1 MRLPRVLL
9 PASRRLATQAEGE
22 PERGGDEGGPR
33 HRRRYRQ
40 LQRLNGF
47 NAFLARVGMAFDPAL
62 DEAAMLSAACEAAT
76 RNARLRAAFIA
87 RPDAQGA
94 FHLLAQSGPVDQ
106 LHDPAFSARPDRA
119 GDQGLV
125 GRVWHGK
132 QPVFCADVAREE
144 GLRPWQARMRGQG
157 VRSCAVLPLWRD
169 GKVWAVFGVYDE
181 QADVCDPAITAI
193 LLEAATS
200 LSRALNMVDER
211 RLKAAQL
218 DRAPVGIVLVRDGRI
233 HSANAFASG
242 LAGCVPDGLHHA
254 SVERIVGGDE
264 ARLEQA
270 RAQLRETGRARLAG
284 VPLAR
289 PDGHDVIADL
299 SVVALDDPPGAD
311 SVWTMEDVTGRD
323 ETERLYRALINA
335 VSAMLAAEDEAEKCR
350 AVCETLVDDTLFNA
364 VWLVRPDLS
373 GLMAVRAH
381 AGRGGDLIAQLNWRI
396 DQDAGPVPVTV
407 RAWREERL
415 VHSNDVVADLV
426 GIPGYRKVIRHGWRA
441 VLAVPV
447 LRGGRI
453 WAVLT
458 FATLRASGFEDKS
471 ITLCRRLADLLGQ
484 SLDRLDISR
493 NLEQLRQEEARRARR
508 DTLTALPNRL
518 ALEEYLPKA
527 QERAR
532 MRGMSVAVGLMDLDG
547 FKAVNDTYGHAAGDK
562 VLIELSRRLWEA
574 LRESGYVARLGGDEF
589 VVVLENLHMDTANEQ
604 ASAELD
610 RLSSVVG
617 EPFVLGD
624 GNSARVGL
632 AMGVAFYPQDG
643 EKPEALLR
651 QADNAM
657 YQAKQSQDPRAA
669 NWHFAAAL
677 DEARVLDDEAA
688 ADLFPIVPY
697 GAVAADLLGRAAAA
711 VARVGENI
719 RRGVIPAVWQK
730 SGGAP
735 VLANLTA
742 EQHER
747 LTEREA
753 KHLEFMVAP
762 MISRADLLADARTL
776 GSMYAL
782 FGVDPA
788 VFVAE
793 QGFYLRLLLAEMEAG
808 GMDGDDRYRVQQI
821 VEARYRDDRRMRRMI
836 AQRVRKAYVAA
847 LSDDTPGGAW
857 GAISNDALTALAKL
871 PGIQAAFLMRPNAA
885 GELVAQTIAGPCATA
900 LDEALLRGEI
910 RPVIAASARRGSF
923 IGAQA
928 WRTGAWQSCPSI
940 ELDDA
945 MAPWHAL
952 MANLRIHSAMSV
964 PIRRLDGTTA
974 LVLTLFGACPNQFES
989 ADMRQFICGLQEKW
1003 ERLWREGQDMSDA
1016 RAARLRERLFSG
1028 GLRMFMQ
1035 PVIDLRTG
1043 QLLKVEAL
1051 ARLQDADGTILPP
1064 AIFLALL
1071 GHDELDRLFQFG
1083 LEQSLAWLRSWDGKG
1098 LSTEMS
1104 VNLPPSCLSNTNVLR
1119 MVGDMLNRHEIAPR
1133 RLTLEVLETQ
1143 GLDSAKQGAALR
1155 DFRSKGVQM
1164 AIDDLGAGHSTLL
1177 RLSAAPFDCIKV
1189 DRGLLRYVR
1198 DVPLQVF
1205 SVIRSLR
1212 EMGHD
1217 LHSQVVVEGLEDADM
1232 IEAICHLGCRYGQG
1246 FGIARPMPPDDFL
1259 DWHRAYAD
1267 RDRSRDR
1274 VEEDSEIHSD
1284 LGALAW
1290 LWTATRDRPPLGQF
1304 DLGGGPLVRWLER
1317 FGRDDAEAGRWY
1329 RILSAGPVPEEVARD
1344 MRDWLEDRVVNAPRT
1359 GYGL

>member
-9 PASRRLATQAEGE
+9 PASRRRLATQAEGE
-22 PERGGDEGGPR
+22 PERSGEDGGPR
-33 HRRRYRQ
+33 HRRRFQQ
-40 LQRLNGF
+40 LYRLNGF
-47 NAFLARVGMAFDPAL
+47 NSFLARVGMAFDPAS
-62 DEAAMLSAACEAAT
+62 DETAILSAACEAAT

-94 FHLLAQSGPVDQ
+94 FHLLAESGPVVQ
-106 LHDPAFSARPDRA
+106 LHDPVFSARPDMA
-119 GDQGLV
+119 GQYGLV
-125 GRVWHGK
+125 GRVWHGGV
-132 QPVFCADVAREE
+132 PVFCADVAREDA
-144 GLRPWQARMRGQG
+144 LLPWRARMRELG
-157 VRSCAVLPLWRD
+157 VRSCAVLPLWR
-169 GKVWAVFGVYDE
+169 GGEVWAVFGVYDG
-181 QADVCDPAITAI
+181 QADAFDPAISTI

-200 LSRALNMVDER
+200 LSRGLKTLDER
-211 RLKAAQL
+211 RLKAAQI
-218 DRAPVGIVLVRDGRI
+218 DRAQVGIVLLRDARI
-233 HSANAFASG
+233 HAANSFAAG
-242 LAGCVPDGLHHA
+242 LAGCAPDGLHHA
-254 SVERIVGGDE
+254 PAERIVGGDE

-270 RAQLRETGRARLAG
+270 RTQLRETGRARLSG
-284 VPLAR
+284 VPLPR
-289 PDGHDVIADL
+289 PDGHDLIADL
-299 SVVALDDPPGAD
+299 SAVALDDPPGAD

-350 AVCETLVDDTLFNA
+350 AVCETLVDGTLFNA
-364 VWLVRPDLS
+364 VWLVQPDLS
-373 GLMAVRAH
+373 GRMVVRAH
-381 AGRGGDLIAQLNWRI
+381 AGRGGDMIARLNWRI
-396 DQDAGPVPVTV
+396 DQDSGPLPMTV
-407 RAWREERL
+407 RAWRDACL
-415 VHSNDVVADLV
+415 VHTNDMATDLV
-426 GIPGYRKVIRHGWRA
+426 GIPGYGTVMRYGWRA
-441 VLAVPV
+441 VLSVPV
-447 LRGGRI
+447 LRGGQL

-458 FATLRASGFEDKS
+458 LTTLRASGFEDKS
-471 ITLCRRLADLLGQ
+471 ITLCRRLAELLGR
-484 SLDRLDISR
+484 SFDRLDTSR

-508 DTLTALPNRL
+508 DVLTALPNRL
-518 ALEEYLPKA
+518 ALEEYLPRA

-532 MRGMSVAVGLMDLDG
+532 ARGMSVAVGLMDLDG
-547 FKAVNDTYGHAAGDK
+547 FKSVNDTYGHAAGDK
-562 VLIELSRRLWEA
+562 VLVELSRRLWEA
-574 LRESGYVARLGGDEF
+574 LRENGYIARLGGDEF
-589 VVVLENLHMDTANEQ
+589 VVVLENLDKDTANEQ
-604 ASAELD
+604 ASVELD

-617 EPFVLGD
+617 EPFVLED
-624 GNSARVGL
+624 GTTARVGL

-657 YQAKQSQDPRAA
+657 YQAKQGQGPRDA
-669 NWHFAAAL
+669 NWHFAGAL
-677 DEARVLDDEAA
+677 DEARILDDEAA
-688 ADLFPIVPY
+688 ADLLPIAPY
-697 GAVAADLLGRAAAA
+697 GTVAADLLGRVVAA
-711 VARVGENI
+711 VARIGERI
-719 RRGVIPAVWQK
+719 RQGVIPALWQK

-747 LTEREA
+747 LTEREV

-762 MISRADLLADARTL
+762 VIVREDLLGEARRL

-782 FGVDPA
+782 FGVDAA
-788 VFVAE
+788 VIVAE

-836 AQRVRKAYVAA
+836 AQQVRKAYIAA
-847 LSDDTPGGAW
+847 LSDEMPGGAW
-857 GAISNDALTALAKL
+857 SAVSNDALTALAKL
-871 PGIQAAFLMRPNAA
+871 PGIRSAFLMRPNAA

-900 LDEALLRGEI
+900 LDEALLRGEV

-928 WRTGAWQSCPSI
+928 WRTGAWQSCPSV
-940 ELDDA
+940 ELDGA

-952 MANLRIHSAMSV
+952 MANLRIRSAMSV

-989 ADMRQFICGLQEKW
+989 ADMRQFIVGLQEKW
-1003 ERLWREGQDMSDA
+1003 ERLWRDGQDMSDA
-1016 RAARLRERLFSG
+1016 RAGRLRERLFSG

-1064 AIFLALL
+1064 ATFLALL

-1083 LEQSLAWLRSWDGKG
+1083 LEQSLSWLRSWDGKG

-1104 VNLPPSCLSNTNVLR
+1104 VNLPPSCLSNTNVLP
-1119 MVGDMLNRHEIAPR
+1119 MVDDMLNRHDIAPR

-1143 GLDSAKQGAALR
+1143 GLDSAKQKAALR
-1155 DFRSKGVQM
+1155 DFRSRGVQM

-1189 DRGLLRYVR
+1189 DQGLLRYVR

-1212 EMGHD
+1212 EMGRD

-1232 IEAICHLGCRYGQG
+1232 IEAICHLGCQYGQG

-1267 RDRSRDR
+1267 RDPGRDR
-1274 VEEDSEIHSD
+1274 VEEDSEIRSV

-1290 LWTATRDRPPLGQF
+1290 LWTTTRDCPPSGQF
-1304 DLGGGPLVRWLER
+1304 AFGDGPLTRWLER
-1317 FGRDDAEAGRWY
+1317 LGRDDVEAARWY
-1329 RILSAGPVPEEVARD
+1329 RICSAGPVPEEMARD
-1344 MRDWLEDRVVNAPRT
+1344 MRDWLEDRVVNAAR
-1359 GYGL
+1359 G